1 MESYS
6 MYCPTSAFFHFV
18 NYFESSMLIP
28 VLVDCFFL
36 LIRRIPMHVCTVIC
50 LFIHLLTYIWLS
62 SLKLLLTKSLWTFLF
77 KTKYGHLFLFIWD
90 KYLVVKL
97 LDIMIILKMF
107 NFMRNIQKV
116 SRVLLPLYT
125 STSSV

>member
-6 MYCPTSAFFHFV
+6 MYYYTSAFFHFV
-18 NYFESSMLIP
+18 KYFESSMLIP

-36 LIRRIPMHVCTVIC
+36 LISRIPMHVCTVIC
-50 LFIHLLTYIWLS
+50 LFIHLLT
-62 SLKLLLTKSLWTFLF
+62 KSLGTFLF

-97 LDIMIILKMF
+97 LDFMIILKMF